1 LGVVKVSDERS
12 FVMADIP
19 GLIEG
24 ASEGIGL
31 GHAFLRHVERC
42 RLILHIV
49 DISGIEG
56 RDPIE
61 DFEQICAEL
70 ERFDPELAKRPQI
83 VAGNKSDMATAEQ
96 IERFERYITE
106 KGCKFYLISA
116 ATTQGVNTL
125 IDAVASDLAQLPP
138 IKRFEP
144 DYIPELKEENDCRF
158 EITVEDEVYYVDA
171 PFLEPILRGCNMDD
185 YESLQYFQKVLR
197 QSGIIAKL
205 EDMGIEEGDTVDLL
219 GWQFDFVF

>member
-1 LGVVKVSDERS
+1 
-12 FVMADIP
+12 M
-19 GLIEG
+19 EG
-24 ASEGIGL
+24 
-31 GHAFLRHVERC
+31 
-42 RLILHIV
+42 
-49 DISGIEG
+49 
-56 RDPIE
+56 
-61 DFEQICAEL
+61 
-70 ERFDPELAKRPQI
+70 
-83 VAGNKSDMATAEQ
+83 
-96 IERFERYITE
+96 Y
-106 KGCKFYLISA
+106 KFYLISA

-144 DYIPELKEENDCRF
+144 DYIPELKEENDCKF
-158 EITVEDEVYYVDA
+158 EITVEDGIYYVDA